1 MKAVVDKS
9 KIIQKLT
16 DRYDLKHGDW
26 IELER
31 LYDIAE
37 REKIEKRDLLSLL
50 GIPNKRNP
58 DEDGGVTKVKIKL
71 YEKEELEEMQKEILR
86 VVQTLKR
93 KKQKELEE
101 ISKRYK
107 INLWILIG
115 MLNNCYQAN
124 KPKRKQN
131 RKINA
136 QKEEYELLLEEVK
149 YKDFVTKEMVV
160 SWKQKYKLEDN
171 EIISILETNSMNY
184 RNLMSSKTAKM
195 RIDLLNEKEK
205 KQIRA
210 KITKM

>member
-31 LYDIAE
+31 LYDMAE

>member
-37 REKIEKRDLLSLL
+37 REKIEKRDFLSLL

-71 YEKEELEEMQKEILR
+71 YEKEELEDMQKEILS

-107 INLWILIG
+107 I
-115 MLNNCYQAN
+115 
-124 KPKRKQN
+124 
-131 RKINA
+131 
-136 QKEEYELLLEEVK
+136 
-149 YKDFVTKEMVV
+149 F
-160 SWKQKYKLEDN
+160 
-171 EIISILETNSMNY
+171 
-184 RNLMSSKTAKM
+184 
-195 RIDLLNEKEK
+195 
-205 KQIRA
+205 
-210 KITKM
+210 